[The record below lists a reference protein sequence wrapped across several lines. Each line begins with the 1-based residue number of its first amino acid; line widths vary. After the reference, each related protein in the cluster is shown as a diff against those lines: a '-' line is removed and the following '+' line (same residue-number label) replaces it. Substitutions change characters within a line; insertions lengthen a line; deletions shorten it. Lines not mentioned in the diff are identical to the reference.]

1 MPLSK
6 EDELLQVILQARSV
20 EYAYRLELWSDEP
33 LKILLTSLRQAQ
45 NEILTYLDSAG
56 AGLTE
61 WNEAR
66 SLALLDN
73 FQDLTLGVRSALGQ
87 SITEIVSLVGANALL
102 IHSDILS
109 FGNRVE
115 LFNNVS
121 MTAAQLKS
129 FIIDTKLG
137 GKVMQEWVDSVY
149 SFNIQEQIKQELFTG
164 ALKGESYPEL
174 VDRIRQGFGIAEK
187 DAIDLARGYI
197 QSANVG
203 AQEIVANENKDIVEG
218 LKWVATLET
227 SFKKSGRGTCIVCAS
242 LDGSVYKLNEPHPE
256 IPKHFRCRCVWAYVT
271 IPWRKLGI
279 DIPEMEQVFR
289 PYTIRPEINI
299 GTGRKGKILDH
310 GFHQGSYSSWLA
322 EQSDRFQKNVL
333 GPRRFEL
340 YDAKLLGLKDFVN
353 QKTGKLINIKN
364 LKF

>member
-20 EYAYRLELWSDEP
+20 EYAYNLSVWADEP

-45 NEILTYLDSAG
+45 NEILTYLDSVG

-61 WNEAR
+61 WSEAR

-102 IHSDILS
+102 MHADILS

-149 SFNIQEQIKQELFTG
+149 SFNIQEQIRQELFTG

-187 DAIDLARGYI
+187 DAINLARTYV
-197 QSANVG
+197 QSANNNARDVVY
-203 AQEIVANENKDIVEG
+203 EENKDIIEG
-218 LKWVATLET
+218 VKWVATLET
-227 SFKKSGRGTCIVCAS
+227 SFKKSGRGTCIRCAS
-242 LDGSVYKLNEPHPE
+242 LDYQTWKMDEEHP
-256 IPKHFRCRCVWAYVT
+256 PCPLHPNCRCILVAIT

-279 DIPEMEQVFR
+279 DIDEISSAYR

-310 GFHQGSYSSWLA
+310 GFHQGSYETFLA
-322 EQSDRFQKNVL
+322 TQSDRFQKNVL

-340 YDAKLLGLKDFVN
+340 YDAKLVSFKDMVN
-353 QKTGKLINIKN
+353 QKTGRLIPIKN

>member
-20 EYAYRLELWSDEP
+20 EYAYRLEIWADQP
-33 LKILLTSLRQAQ
+33 LKFLLTSLRQAQ
-45 NEILTYLDSAG
+45 NEILTYLDNVG

-66 SLALLDN
+66 SLALLDQ
-73 FQDLTLGVRSALGQ
+73 FQDLTLGVRSALGAGI
-87 SITEIVSLVGANALL
+87 SEIVSLVGVNALL
-102 IHSDILS
+102 MHSDILS
-109 FGNRVE
+109 FGNRIE

-149 SFNIQEQIKQELFTG
+149 SFNIQEQIRQELFTG

-203 AQEIVANENKDIVEG
+203 AQEIVVNENKDIIEG

-227 SFKKSGRGTCIVCAS
+227 SFKKSGRGTCLRCAS
-242 LDGSVYKLNEPHPE
+242 LDGNIYRLDEEKPPMIL
-256 IPKHFRCRCVWAYVT
+256 HFRCRCCWVPVT

-279 DIPEMEQVFR
+279 DIDEIEEVYR
-289 PYTIRPEINI
+289 PWAHRPEINV
-299 GTGRKGKILDH
+299 GTGRKGKIIDH
-310 GFHQGSYSSWLA
+310 GFLQGNYSDFYYS
-322 EQSDRFQKNVL
+322 QSDRFQKNVV

-340 YDAKLLGLKDFVN
+340 LSSGKIKFEDLVDKTTGRLRILKELL
-353 QKTGKLINIKN
+353 
-364 LKF
+364 

>member
-20 EYAYRLELWSDEP
+20 EYAYNLQLWGDQALRP
-33 LKILLTSLRQAQ
+33 LLASLRQAQ
-45 NEILTYLDSAG
+45 NEILTYLDSVG
-56 AGLTE
+56 IGLTE
-61 WNEAR
+61 WSEAR
-66 SLALLDN
+66 SLALLDH
-73 FQDLTLGVRSALGQ
+73 FQDLTLGVRSALGH
-87 SITEIVSLVGANALL
+87 SITEIATLVGANALL
-102 IHSDILS
+102 MHNDILG
-109 FGNRVE
+109 FGGRVE

-129 FIIDTKLG
+129 FIVDTKLG

-203 AQEIVANENKDIVEG
+203 AQEAVFNENKDIIEG
-218 LKWVATLET
+218 IKWTATLET
-227 SFKKSGRGTCIVCAS
+227 SFKKTGRGVCLRCAA
-242 LDGSVYKLNEPHPE
+242 LDGTIYKLDEERPPMGL
-256 IPKHFRCRCVWAYVT
+256 HFRCRCVWVPVT

-279 DIPEMEQVFR
+279 DIDEMEAAYR
-289 PYTIRPEINI
+289 PYTIRPNINI

-310 GFHQGSYSSWLA
+310 GFWQGDYQSWLA
-322 EQSDRFQKNVL
+322 DQSDRFQKNVL

-340 YDAKLLGLKDFVN
+340 YDSKLVNFKEFVN
-353 QKTGKLINIKN
+353 QKTGKLINIKD

>member
-1 MPLSK
+1 MPIST
-6 EDELLQVILQARSV
+6 EDELLQIILQARSV
-20 EYAYRLELWSDEP
+20 EYAYNLGVWSDQALKP
-33 LKILLTSLRQAQ
+33 LLSSLRQAQ
-45 NEILTYLDSAG
+45 NEILTYLDSVG

-61 WNEAR
+61 WSEAR
-66 SLALLDN
+66 SLALLDH
-73 FQDLTLGVRSALGQ
+73 FQDLTIGVRSVLGH

-102 IHSDILS
+102 MHNDILS
-109 FGNRVE
+109 FGGRVE

-129 FIIDTKLG
+129 FIVDTKLG

-174 VDRIRQGFGIAEK
+174 VDRIREGFGIAEK
-187 DAIDLARGYI
+187 DAINLTRTYV
-197 QSANVG
+197 QTANVG
-203 AQEIVANENKDIVEG
+203 AQEAVANENKDIIEG
-218 LKWVATLET
+218 LKWTATLET
-227 SFKKSGRGTCIVCAS
+227 SFKKSGRGVCIRCAS
-242 LDGSVYKLNEPHPE
+242 LDGTVFKLDEPHPE
-256 IPKHFRCRCVWAYVT
+256 IPLHHICRCCWVYVT

-279 DIPEMEQVFR
+279 DIDEMESAYR
-289 PYTIRPEINI
+289 PWTHRPEINI

-310 GFHQGSYSSWLA
+310 GFHQGDYSSWMKT
-322 EQSDRFQKNVL
+322 QSDRFQKNVL

-340 YDAKLLGLKDFVN
+340 YDAKLVDLKGFVD
-353 QKTGKLINIKN
+353 QTTGKLINIKD

>member
-1 MPLSK
+1 MPIST

-20 EYAYRLELWSDEP
+20 EYAYNLEIWSEQP

-45 NEILTYLDSAG
+45 NEILTYLDSVG
-56 AGLTE
+56 VGLTE
-61 WNEAR
+61 WSEAR
-66 SLALLDN
+66 SLALLDH
-73 FQDLTLGVRSALGQ
+73 FQDLTLGVRSVLGH

-102 IHSDILS
+102 MHSDILS

-149 SFNIQEQIKQELFTG
+149 SFNIQEQIRQELFTG

-174 VDRIRQGFGIAEK
+174 VDRIRQAFGIAEK

-203 AQEIVANENKDIVEG
+203 AQEAVFKENSDIIEG
-218 LKWVATLET
+218 IKWVATLET
-227 SFKKSGRGTCIVCAS
+227 SFKKSGRGTCIRCAL
-242 LDGSVYKLNEPHPE
+242 LDGSVYKLDEPHPE
-256 IPKHFRCRCVWAYVT
+256 IPLHFRCRCCWVPQT

-279 DIPEMEQVFR
+279 DIDEMSQAYR

-299 GTGRKGKILDH
+299 GTGRKGKIIDH
-310 GFHQGSYSSWLA
+310 GFFQGNYSEWLA
-322 EQSDRFQKNVL
+322 TQSDRFQKTVL

-340 YDAKLLGLKDFVN
+340 YDAKLVSLKDMVD
-353 QKTGKLINIKN
+353 QTTGKLINIKD
-364 LKF
+364 LSL